1 VGEDTVRDTVRDTRV
16 WGFCGVPCEEGPLE
30 EGRLLRGTLRG
41 GAVGGWKGRR
51 VLGWPAARTRS
62 KARHWKNTGPGWV
75 AKAENGQVANALET
89 VEVANTIVAGAK
101 VFAPWWEGGQFR
113 AAAAIRQKHFCVT
126 MVRQKH
132 SFIGGLE
139 DERACSQARV
149 RESGVATNY
158 AMTQAALL
166 RHEPLIVVWYCMT

>member
-1 VGEDTVRDTVRDTRV
+1 M
-16 WGFCGVPCEEGPLE
+16 GV
-30 EGRLLRGTLRG
+30 LRGTLRG
-41 GAVGGWKGRR
+41 GAVGSWKGQES
-51 VLGWPAARTRS
+51 VGLDSSTDTQQ
-62 KARHWKNTGPGWV
+62 KARHWKNKGPGWV

-89 VEVANTIVAGAK
+89 VEVTNTIVAGAK
-101 VFAPWWEGGQFR
+101 VFGGGQFR

>member
-1 VGEDTVRDTVRDTRV
+1 M
-16 WGFCGVPCEEGPLE
+16 GV
-30 EGRLLRGTLRG
+30 LRGTLRG
-41 GAVGGWKGRR
+41 GAVGSWKGQES
-51 VLGWPAARTRS
+51 VGLDSSTDTQQ

-89 VEVANTIVAGAK
+89 VEVTNTIVAGAK
-101 VFAPWWEGGQFR
+101 VFGGGQFR

-132 SFIGGLE
+132 SFRGGLE
-139 DERACSQARV
+139 DELGSQARG
-149 RESGVATNY
+149 RDPGVATNY

-166 RHEPLIVVWYCMT
+166 HHEPLIVVLYCMT